1 MNEII
6 EHLRTR
12 RSVPAVN
19 LIEPIP
25 SSEEISTILQIAT
38 RVPDHGKLAPWR
50 FILFQGDSRIEIGRK
65 QLLSLLQN
73 RGEVLTEEQQQLEL
87 TRLSRA
93 PLVIGVVSRAAE
105 HPKIPVWE
113 QQLSAGAVCNQYF
126 TFCSC
131 IRLRQDSGFRNG
143 ICLIAEAGKLLG
155 INENEQFAGFIHIGT
170 PAVSPVERDRPNI
183 QSLVSYW
190 SRLEKLF

>member
-19 LIEPIP
+19 LKEPIP

-50 FILFQGDSRIEIGRK
+50 FIVFQGDSRIEIGR
-65 QLLSLLQN
+65 QLLNLLQS
-73 RGEVLTEEQQQLEL
+73 RGETLTEEQQQLEL

-93 PLVIGVVSRAAE
+93 PLVIGVVSCATE
-105 HPKIPVWE
+105 HPKD
-113 QQLSAGAVCNQYF
+113 SCMGATTFSRCSLHQYF

-131 IRLRQDSGFRNG
+131 IRIRRTVVIRMVF
-143 ICLIAEAGKLLG
+143 
-155 INENEQFAGFIHIGT
+155 
-170 PAVSPVERDRPNI
+170 V
-183 QSLVSYW
+183 
-190 SRLEKLF
+190 

>member
-1 MNEII
+1 MNKII

-19 LIEPIP
+19 LKEPIP

-50 FILFQGDSRIEIGRK
+50 FIIFQGDSRIEIGR
-65 QLLSLLQN
+65 QLLSLLQS
-73 RGEVLTEEQQQLEL
+73 RGEALTEEQQQLEL

-93 PLVIGVVSRAAE
+93 PLVIGVVSRATE
-105 HPKIPVWE
+105 HPKIPIWE
-113 QQLSAGAVCNQYF
+113 QQLSAGAVCINILH
-126 TFCSC
+126 SVHA
-131 IRLRQDSGFRNG
+131 LGFAG
-143 ICLIAEAGKLLG
+143 QWLSEWYLFDIEAGKLFGL
-155 INENEQFAGFIHIGT
+155 NENERFAGFIHIGT
-170 PAVSPVERDRPNI
+170 PEISPVERDRPDI

-190 SRLEKLF
+190 SD

>member
-6 EHLRTR
+6 EYLQSR
-12 RSVPAVN
+12 RSVPAAN
-19 LIEPIP
+19 LNDPAP

-50 FILFQGDSRIEIGRK
+50 FIIFQGDARIESGEK
-65 QLLSLLQN
+65 LLKLLQS
-73 RGEVLTEEQQQLEL
+73 RGQELSTEQEQLEL

-113 QQLSAGAVCNQYF
+113 QQLSAGAVCINILHSVHALGYAGQWLSEWYLF
-126 TFCSC
+126 DT
-131 IRLRQDSGFRNG
+131 
-143 ICLIAEAGKLLG
+143 EAGKILG
-155 INENEQFAGFIHIGT
+155 LGENEQFAGFIHIGT
-170 PAVSPVERDRPNI
+170 PDITPVERVRPEI
-183 QSLVSYW
+183 SSLVSYW
-190 SRLEKLF
+190 SS